1 MGLNKRTPL
10 PFLWDFSKAAEMNVL
25 WVFGEREKLGCRFSL
40 CLTMEL
46 DFFFSLSH
54 ISSKRLLPGT
64 AVWETLEK
72 ICAVIVELLSRV
84 WLFVTPQTIAL
95 QAPLSVG
102 FPRQEYWS
110 GLPCPP
116 PEKICATQMLM
127 YVKHIPEGTPSPA
140 KWADL
145 LNFPTELHRLP
156 TLEQRKW
163 LSYCSITTIHYLL
176 RICHGCLSTSH
187 ILSFSL

>member
-1 MGLNKRTPL
+1 MIF
-10 PFLWDFSKAAEMNVL
+10 FL
-25 WVFGEREKLGCRFSL
+25 
-40 CLTMEL
+40 
-46 DFFFSLSH
+46 LSH
-54 ISSKRLLPGT
+54 VSPSKRLFPGT

-72 ICAVIVELLSRV
+72 ICTLIVELLSHV

-127 YVKHIPEGTPSPA
+127 YVKHIPEGTQSPA
-140 KWADL
+140 GWADL

-156 TLEQRKW
+156 PSEQWKW
-163 LSYCSITTIHYLL
+163 LSVLL
-176 RICHGCLSTSH
+176 QYYYYSLFIRNLPWVSDTKYFTYFIFFPV
-187 ILSFSL
+187 SFLWI